1 MHLTLSLTG
10 HGFHP
15 MGWRHSS
22 APALPGYRDPL
33 RRAEAAM
40 LDAVLLGPA
49 LGSPGLL
56 LSGGTDAV
64 QLDPMP
70 LLGSLV
76 PHSQAIGLGASVF
89 MSHTEPFHTA
99 RAFAVLDNLSA
110 GRTAWCVD
118 TRQMDYAAAD
128 FAHTPLPAAARYA
141 RAREYIGVVQRL
153 WDSWEDDAIIA
164 DKASGIFAHG
174 TKVHRID
181 HAGEYFTV
189 RGPLT
194 AIRPRQ
200 GRPVIVQWDMS
211 SEGLALA
218 AATADVFLASCQTL
232 AEAQAFGARLRSAT
246 AAEGRNPAALRILLN
261 VMPIFGPTVGA
272 AEDRAASL
280 DAAVT
285 PALAEA
291 LLAEAGA
298 GATLPAVLE
307 TRSGLRFIGTAM
319 ALAEQMTTWVAAG
332 ACDGWNLRPAVLP
345 DDLDLLLGELAP
357 ALQRAGQLRQSYADA
372 TLRAHLG
379 LGRPANPNAA

>member
-10 HGFHP
+10 HGCHP
-15 MGWRHSS
+15 AAWRQSS
-22 APALPGYRDPL
+22 GPALPGYRAPMQ
-33 RRAEAAM
+33 RAEAAG

-56 LSGGTDAV
+56 LSGGADAV

-76 PHSQAIGLGASVF
+76 PHSRVIGLGASVF

-118 TRQMDYAAAD
+118 TQQLDYVAAD
-128 FAHTPLPAAARYA
+128 FGHLPLSVAARYA
-141 RAREYIGVVQRL
+141 RAREYIEVVKQL
-153 WDSWEDDAIIA
+153 WDSWQDDTIIA
-164 DKASGIFAHG
+164 DKPSGIFAHG

-181 HAGEYFTV
+181 HAGDYFTV

-211 SEGLALA
+211 AEGLALA

-232 AEAQAFGARLRSAT
+232 AEAQAFSTSLRAAT
-246 AAEGRNPAALRILLN
+246 AAAGRDPAALRILLN
-261 VMPIFGPTVGA
+261 ITPILAASAAA
-272 AEDRAASL
+272 AEARAATL
-280 DAAVT
+280 DAAVP
-285 PALAEA
+285 PALAGA
-291 LLAEAGA
+291 LIAEAGD
-298 GATLPAVLE
+298 TLLA
-307 TRSGLRFIGTAM
+307 TRSGLRFIGTA
-319 ALAEQMTTWVAAG
+319 ASLAEQMCAWVAAG

-345 DDLDLLLGELAP
+345 DDLDALLSEVAP
-357 ALQRAGQLRQSYADA
+357 LLRRAGQLRTAYAGA
-372 TLRAHLG
+372 TLREHLG
-379 LGRPANPNAA
+379 LARPANPNAA

>member
-15 MGWRHSS
+15 AGWRQSS
-22 APALPGYRDPL
+22 APALPGYRAPL
-33 RRAEAAM
+33 QRAEAAG

-49 LGSPGLL
+49 LGSPALL

-76 PHSQAIGLGASVF
+76 PHSQRIGLGAAVF

-118 TRQMDYAAAD
+118 TLQLDQAQAD
-128 FAHTPLPAAARYA
+128 FAHRPSPPTAATRYA
-141 RAREYIGVVQRL
+141 RALEYIQVVKQL
-153 WDSWEDDAIIA
+153 WDSWQDDTIIA

-174 TKVHRID
+174 TRVHRID
-181 HAGEYFTV
+181 HVGEHFTV

-194 AIRPRQ
+194 ALRPRQ

-211 SEGLALA
+211 AEGLALA
-218 AATADVFLASCQTL
+218 AATADVFLATCLTL
-232 AEAQAFGARLRSAT
+232 DEAQAFSAGLRAAT
-246 AAEGRNPAALRILLN
+246 AAAGRDPAALRTLLN
-261 VMPIFGPTVGA
+261 VTPILAASTAA
-272 AEDRAASL
+272 AEDRAALL
-280 DAAVT
+280 DAAIT
-285 PALAEA
+285 PALATA
-291 LLAEAGA
+291 LRDEAGA
-298 GATLPAVLE
+298 GAS
-307 TRSGLRFIGTAM
+307 RSALRFTGTAT
-319 ALAEQMTTWVAAG
+319 ALAELMTAWVAAG

-345 DDLDLLLGELAP
+345 DDLDALLGELAP
-357 ALQRAGQLRQSYADA
+357 ALQRAGQLRQDYVGA
-372 TLRAHLG
+372 TLREHLG
-379 LGRPANPNAA
+379 LARPVNPNAA

>member
-15 MGWRHSS
+15 AGWRQSS
-22 APALPGYRDPL
+22 APAIPNYRAQVQ
-33 RRAEAAM
+33 RAESAG

-56 LSGGTDAV
+56 LSGGADAM

-76 PHSQAIGLGASVF
+76 PQSRVIGLGASVF

-110 GRTAWCVD
+110 GRAAWCVD
-118 TRQMDYAAAD
+118 TRQLDYAAAD
-128 FAHTPLPAAARYA
+128 FAHLPLPATTAARYA
-141 RAREYIGVVQRL
+141 RALEYILVVKQL
-153 WDSWEDDAIIA
+153 WDSWQDDTIIA

-174 TKVHRID
+174 TRVHRID

-211 SEGLALA
+211 AEGLALA
-218 AATADVFLASCQTL
+218 AATADVFLASCATL
-232 AEAQAFGARLRSAT
+232 EEAKAFSASLRAATATAGRDPAELRVLLNLTPILAATGPAAEARAT
-246 AAEGRNPAALRILLN
+246 DLDATVPPAA
-261 VMPIFGPTVGA
+261 A
-272 AEDRAASL
+272 Q
-280 DAAVT
+280 
-285 PALAEA
+285 A
-291 LLAEAGA
+291 LLAEAGED
-298 GATLPAVLE
+298 GP
-307 TRSGLRFIGTAM
+307 RSGLRFIGTAA
-319 ALAEQMTTWVAAG
+319 ALAEQMGAWVAAG

-345 DDLDLLLGELAP
+345 DDLGPLLSELVP
-357 ALQRAGQLRQSYADA
+357 ALQRAGHLRNAYAGA
-372 TLRAHLG
+372 TLREHLG
-379 LGRPANPNAA
+379 LARPANPNAA